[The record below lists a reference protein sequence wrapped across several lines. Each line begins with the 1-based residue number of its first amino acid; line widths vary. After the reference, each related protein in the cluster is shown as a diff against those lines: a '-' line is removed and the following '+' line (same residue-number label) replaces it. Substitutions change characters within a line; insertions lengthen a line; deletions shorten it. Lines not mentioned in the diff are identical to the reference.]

1 MNSPELLLKNLN
13 QSLRALRG
21 ASAVLDGPSLDE
33 ELRPVMQRLLLAE
46 VLGELSIIAI
56 GGSQGAGKTTLL
68 AKLYGLSCDESSWL
82 NANEGRGE
90 QLPVLILEDQ
100 NATTA
105 QGYQRRLVFNEQTN
119 RYELVEEPVKD
130 ARAFRNACGG
140 GDSSVLL
147 PILRVPPK
155 FFAGTRQALM
165 LLPGYERATRE
176 NNLWQTM
183 MRQVMIGSAGCVIV
197 TDSTRLANQ
206 QQQEILRDTL
216 QSDLETL
223 DTLVVVTKT
232 EEMAS
237 NTEKLQGIRAIA
249 AQTFDVSEPDRRVI
263 TAGVTD
269 ADYVK
274 QWMPALEV
282 AIRQLGASTVEHRN
296 AQLSHLEETIGTD
309 LGRVLS
315 TVQSRARTYLA
326 SNADDSDNDQTS
338 VKRCLDAFDASS
350 RDLREKYRR
359 QIGQMLRTRTGDAW
373 DDLQERLKNDHEGFL
388 TKVKNFFD
396 TATEGHQK
404 LQADIAGAWNHG
416 EPVSDAFIQIVTS
429 LVEARLGAQ
438 SLPIAAKLS
447 NDVPVPQRL
456 GYADDKGNAVAWRK
470 LSDTTINDLKAL
482 FCQINEDDTK
492 IETSKEL
499 ENNVKL
505 LPALAL
511 EYVRAASLVP
521 GLVRLDEHGVQA
533 GLNGDLM
540 TSLTNVRG
548 QLQAFQYETSTI
560 LKGLAVVMA
569 IDFFAD
575 GQLDSV
581 APLLKVLGLGAA
593 QATEAVAG
601 GATTAASTAATAM
614 TAVSAIGAVVATAA
628 TVGFLVY
635 AGMREVRHYD
645 NQVRSYAFAALQ
657 GIQDLHER
665 HFMSHFDDLMGHLRD
680 RLTEGLRRR
689 FHLDKVLMRQDR
701 LAKAIADVKQYR
713 LDLLDEIARSGKT
726 LDIYRGLLA
735 A

>member
-1 MNSPELLLKNLN
+1 MNSPEFLLNNLN
-13 QSLRALRG
+13 QSLRALKG
-21 ASAVLDGPSLDE
+21 ASAVLEGPGIDE
-33 ELRPVMQRLLLAE
+33 ELRPVMQRLLLAQ

-68 AKLYGLSCDESSWL
+68 AKLYDLSCDESSWL

-105 QGYQRRLVFNEQTN
+105 QGYVRRLVFNKQSKQW
-119 RYELVEEPVKD
+119 ELVEDPVRD
-130 ARAFRNACGG
+130 AREFRKACGG
-140 GDSSVLL
+140 ADSDVLL
-147 PILRVPPK
+147 PVLRVPPK

-176 NNLWQTM
+176 NRLWQTM

-206 QQQEILRDTL
+206 QQQEILGDAL
-216 QSDLETL
+216 QDDLKTL

-232 EEMAS
+232 EELAS
-237 NTEKLQGIRAIA
+237 NAEKLQAMRAIA
-249 AQTFDVSEPDRRVI
+249 AQTFDIAEPDRRVI

-269 ADYVK
+269 AEYVK
-274 QWMPALEV
+274 QWLPALQV

-296 AQLSHLEETIGTD
+296 AQLGNLEETVGTD

-315 TVQSRARTYLA
+315 TLQSRARTYLA
-326 SNADDSDNDQTS
+326 SNDESDSAQAIVSRCLEAFDDSN
-338 VKRCLDAFDASS
+338 

-359 QIGQMLRTRTGDAW
+359 QIADMLRTRTGHAW
-373 DDLQERLKNDHEGFL
+373 DNLQERLKNNHEGFL
-388 TKVKNFFD
+388 EKVKGLFVN
-396 TATEGHQK
+396 ATESHQK
-404 LQADIAGAWNHG
+404 LQADVAGAWDHSG
-416 EPVSDAFIQIVTS
+416 PVGDSFIQIVTT
-429 LVEARLGAQ
+429 LVEARLGAPA
-438 SLPIAAKLS
+438 LPVAAQLTT
-447 NDVPVPQRL
+447 DVAVLQRL
-456 GYADDKGNAVAWRK
+456 GYADDKGNAVAWKK
-470 LSDTTINDLKAL
+470 LSDDTISDLKAL
-482 FCQINEDDTK
+482 FCPVREEDTQ
-492 IETSKEL
+492 IETSKAL
-499 ENNVKL
+499 DANIKL
-505 LPALAL
+505 LPVLGL
-511 EYVRAASLVP
+511 EYVRAASLLP

-533 GLNGDLM
+533 SLDGDLM

-548 QLQAFQYETSTI
+548 QLQAFQSETSTV

-575 GQLDSV
+575 GQMNSV
-581 APLLKVLGLGAA
+581 APLLNVLGLGAA
-593 QATEAVAG
+593 QDTEAAAT
-601 GATTAASTAATAM
+601 GATTAASTAGTAM

-635 AGMREVRHYD
+635 AGMREVRQYD
-645 NQVRSYAFAALQ
+645 NQVRSYAYAALQ

-665 HFMSHFDDLMGHLRD
+665 HFMSHFDDLMGHLRA
-680 RLTEGLRRR
+680 RLSEGLRRR
-689 FHLDKVLMRQDR
+689 FKLDEALMRQDR
-701 LAKAIADVKQYR
+701 LAKAIADAKQYR

-726 LDIYRGLLA
+726 LDIYRGFLA